1 MVGTL
6 IVTASSRLGILEIF
20 TQNVGPRGGH
30 VKKLENTLI

>member
-20 TQNVGPRGGH
+20 TQNVGPR
-30 VKKLENTLI
+30 VETFEET